1 MNANARFRAVIFDV
15 DGTMFDTLPSLA
27 CAASSVLMN
36 AGLSEIR
43 NHHLRPALNEGLR
56 PMFRKA
62 IALQPKSV
70 DQATAAELETKY
82 LAQYMQQ
89 WLLTAPPYAHL
100 QDALS
105 AFDMLGVKL
114 GVCTNRDRASTELLL
129 AHAGITNLFDTVVGM
144 GDAPRPKPA
153 ADPLLLA
160 LERMGVSAAETLF
173 IGDSNMDASC
183 ARLAQV
189 RFAAHLGGYASQPA
203 DLLPNVVSFSGYG
216 EVLAW
221 VLARLSPIEDLCHS

>member
-1 MNANARFRAVIFDV
+1 MNANPRFRAVIFDV

-27 CAASSVLMN
+27 AAANSVLMN
-36 AGLSEIR
+36 DGLSEIR
-43 NHHLRPALNEGLR
+43 TDHLRPALNEGLR

-62 IALQPKSV
+62 IALQPKAV
-70 DQATAAELETKY
+70 DQARAAELETQY
-82 LAQYMQQ
+82 LAQYLQR
-89 WLLTAPPYAHL
+89 WLLTAPLYAHV

-114 GVCTNRDRASTELLL
+114 GVCTNRDRASTDLLL
-129 AHAGITNLFDTVVGM
+129 KHAGIANLFDTVVGM

-160 LERMGVSAAETLF
+160 LQRMGVSAADALF
-173 IGDSNMDASC
+173 IGDSDMDAAC

-189 RFAAHLGGYASQPA
+189 HFAAHLGGYASQPD
-203 DLLPNVVSFSGYG
+203 DLLPNVVSFDGYG
-216 EVLAW
+216 QVVAW
-221 VLARLSPIEDLCHS
+221 VLACLSPIKDVCHS